1 MAQGRICVYVLRVS
15 FGIGRLDDFSVLFTK
30 SYHNS
35 LTEREMER
43 DIDRKRERDRE
54 WVTQQKYGRITSNVQ
69 DSERRTTKA

>member
-35 LTEREMER
+35 LTEREIER
-43 DIDRKRERDRE
+43 DIDRKRERERDRE
-54 WVTQQKYGRITSNVQ
+54 SH
-69 DSERRTTKA
+69 TTKVWTHYLQRAGQ